1 MTKGTRNPPRLPM
14 GANRAQTQEYLFQ
27 LFKQGHPPK
36 LALENL
42 KKAREICEGPRAFD
56 ARYERAFKRSDRLWD
71 ED

>member
-1 MTKGTRNPPRLPM
+1 MAKGVEKPPKLPK

-27 LFKQGHPPK
+27 LFKQGHPPR

-42 KKAREICEGPRAFD
+42 KKAREICEGPQAFD
-56 ARYERAFKRSDRLWD
+56 ARYERAFKLSDRVWD